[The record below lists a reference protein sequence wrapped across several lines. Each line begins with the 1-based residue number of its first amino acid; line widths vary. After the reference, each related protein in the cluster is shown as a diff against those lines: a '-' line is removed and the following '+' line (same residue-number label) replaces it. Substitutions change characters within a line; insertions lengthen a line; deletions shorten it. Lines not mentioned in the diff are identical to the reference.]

1 MDDLYRLNSTKAR
14 LPEDVG
20 WSKAMTRYVDFLLD
34 QEVLVPVTI
43 DPEDVIED
51 WLIDHG
57 VDKENAYNIGHHL
70 THSVLYSVA
79 RAVKCAVLDAELGGQ
94 DG

>member
-1 MDDLYRLNSTKAR
+1 MTLYRIEYMDD
-14 LPEDVG
+14 PEAEGACMSCNEDGV
-20 WSKAMTRYVDFLLD
+20 KY
-34 QEVLVPVTI
+34 VPVTI

-79 RAVKCAVLDAELGGQ
+79 RAVKCAVLDAELGG
-94 DG
+94 DE

>member
-1 MDDLYRLNSTKAR
+1 MSDLYRIEWPKAKV
-14 LPEDVG
+14 PEDESWVH
-20 WSKAMTRYVDFLLD
+20 SVT
-34 QEVLVPVTI
+34 QEIQYAIDNDVLIPVTL

-57 VDKENAYNIGHHL
+57 VDEENAYNIGHHL

-79 RAVKCAVLDAELGGQ
+79 RAVKCAVLDAALGG
-94 DG
+94 DDD